1 MLVMGYIY
9 VWMHLQLLMFAE
21 IVMDAFTVVI
31 KKVEGKWELKL
42 QRMSS

>member
-1 MLVMGYIY
+1 
-9 VWMHLQLLMFAE
+9 MFAE

-31 KKVEGKWELKL
+31 KEVEAKWELKL